1 MKKTGDTHREPFDPS
16 ITRRKEVS
24 VAITRRKWLTPAIT
38 RRELVEFAQ
47 VAVLASLWLALH
59 YKDFRFVAAAVIV
72 TLAGLLYP
80 RIFYPFA
87 IAWSTLGKGM
97 GAISSR
103 VVLGFVFFVFVVP
116 VGYFRKWSGKDP
128 LQVRSF
134 KKSKTSVFS
143 SRDHVYV
150 KEDLFNTF

>member
-16 ITRRKEVS
+16 ITHSKRLS
-24 VAITRRKWLTPAIT
+24 LAIT

-59 YKDFRFVAAAVIV
+59 YKDFRFVAAAIIV
-72 TLAGLLYP
+72 TLTGLLYP

-87 IAWSTLGKGM
+87 IAWAALGKGM
-97 GAISSR
+97 GTITSK
-103 VVLGFVFFVFVVP
+103 VVLGLVFFAFVVP

-134 KKSKTSVFS
+134 KKSNTSVFS

-150 KEDLFNTF
+150 KEDLLNTF